1 MQHQNVGNQVSTNG
15 QGGMVGGLDKD
26 GSQFPSL
33 NSAMVRDWKV
43 VAKRIKL
50 LEFNAIRLPFAF
62 AVRPL
67 TA

>member
-1 MQHQNVGNQVSTNG
+1 MLHQNVSKIIYNV

-43 VAKRIKL
+43 VAKRVKL
-50 LEFNAIRLPFAF
+50 LGFNAIRLPFAF

-67 TA
+67 IA